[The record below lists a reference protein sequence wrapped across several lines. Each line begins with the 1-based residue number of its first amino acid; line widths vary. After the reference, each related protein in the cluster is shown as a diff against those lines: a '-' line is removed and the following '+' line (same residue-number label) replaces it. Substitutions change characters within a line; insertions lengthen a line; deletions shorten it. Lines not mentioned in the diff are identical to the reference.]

1 MADQYPDSLQYTKD
15 HEWTRVSGKAAV
27 IGITP
32 FAKDQLGD
40 VVFLELPEVGTNLIQ
55 GKPFGVVE
63 STKAVSELFAPVSG
77 KVTKVN
83 KALLEA
89 PEQINED
96 PIEKGWMIEIEMS
109 KPEEATALLSAA
121 QYKELLASEEH

>member
-1 MADQYPDSLQYTKD
+1 MADQYPDSLKYTKD
-15 HEWTRVSGKAAV
+15 HEWARVSGKVAV

-40 VVFLELPEVGTNLIQ
+40 VVFLELPDVGATLTQ
-55 GKPFGVVE
+55 GKPFGVGE
-63 STKAVSELFAPVSG
+63 STKAVSELCAPVSG
-77 KVTKVN
+77 KVLKVN
-83 KALLEA
+83 KPLIEA

-109 KPEEATALLSAA
+109 KPEEASGLLSAA